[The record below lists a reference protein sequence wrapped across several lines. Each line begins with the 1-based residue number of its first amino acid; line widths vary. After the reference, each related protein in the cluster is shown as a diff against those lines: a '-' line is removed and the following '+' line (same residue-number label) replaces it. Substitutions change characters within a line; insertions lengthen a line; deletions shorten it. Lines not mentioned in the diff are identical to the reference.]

1 MSTPLTTR
9 RSNRVPSQPARYAEQ
24 QASYAIHDAD
34 AALMRRAQQLSL
46 QSDDPNES
54 DEDALA
60 IDGYS
65 SSEDD
70 SDEKGNISP
79 NSSWT
84 QQTHDITVPAFTIPS
99 GPNLPRQR
107 LRSELGYLQC
117 FLTEELVSTI
127 AINTNLYAISKHA
140 AAEWS
145 TTASEIWRFIA
156 VHIFMG
162 IVDLPSV
169 HMYWEAGWRQSYVVE
184 AFSRDRFT
192 ELLRYFH
199 IAEPTPAGV
208 RHTVIDKIKPLHDLC
223 LSTFSEY
230 YIPPVELT
238 VDESMVRFKG
248 RCGWKTVIKGKPTPI
263 GYKLY
268 TVGSHGYLLNFQVYK
283 GKGGYAVEQGV
294 IHHVVVDIV
303 QRWAHSNRILFTDN
317 LYTSPALCRHL
328 LSIGLRSCGTVR
340 TNRRHLPLDLK
351 DSMKA
356 LKPGEMKAWQSGQL
370 GCLLWYDRQPV
381 VMLSNHHR
389 VDVMVTVEKDRGPDQ
404 PPTITRPKVS
414 VDYNLHK
421 CHVDTV
427 DQLRQYYAMQRK
439 SMKNWPSLAWWLIDM
454 CIINA
459 YTLWCLDTNTA
470 ISQLDFR
477 KTLLQQLFVAYP
489 SSAIPRH
496 RTYPPIIYNASDPH
510 LPTPVS
516 NTRDCVH
523 CSDRLRQRKRTKIE
537 CDRCHVHLCVTPCF
551 KQYHILRQQGD

>member
-169 HMYWEAGWRQSYVVE
+169 HMYWEAGWRQ
-184 AFSRDRFT
+184 
-192 ELLRYFH
+192 
-199 IAEPTPAGV
+199 
-208 RHTVIDKIKPLHDLC
+208 
-223 LSTFSEY
+223 
-230 YIPPVELT
+230 
-238 VDESMVRFKG
+238 
-248 RCGWKTVIKGKPTPI
+248 
-263 GYKLY
+263 
-268 TVGSHGYLLNFQVYK
+268 
-283 GKGGYAVEQGV
+283 
-294 IHHVVVDIV
+294 
-303 QRWAHSNRILFTDN
+303 
-317 LYTSPALCRHL
+317 
-328 LSIGLRSCGTVR
+328 
-340 TNRRHLPLDLK
+340 
-351 DSMKA
+351 
-356 LKPGEMKAWQSGQL
+356 
-370 GCLLWYDRQPV
+370 
-381 VMLSNHHR
+381 
-389 VDVMVTVEKDRGPDQ
+389 
-404 PPTITRPKVS
+404 
-414 VDYNLHK
+414 
-421 CHVDTV
+421 
-427 DQLRQYYAMQRK
+427 
-439 SMKNWPSLAWWLIDM
+439 
-454 CIINA
+454 
-459 YTLWCLDTNTA
+459 
-470 ISQLDFR
+470 
-477 KTLLQQLFVAYP
+477 
-489 SSAIPRH
+489 
-496 RTYPPIIYNASDPH
+496 
-510 LPTPVS
+510 
-516 NTRDCVH
+516 
-523 CSDRLRQRKRTKIE
+523 
-537 CDRCHVHLCVTPCF
+537 
-551 KQYHILRQQGD
+551 